1 MSAYCLQL
9 IKYNVQKLSI
19 KNTYRQFHTS
29 ILYLSKDIFHVQDEA
44 DFQKQVLDSK
54 KPFLVDFHASWCG
67 PCRILEP
74 RLEKL
79 ITNYNNNVKN
89 SDGDQHITLAKVDV
103 DKFGELS
110 NKYKVKA
117 VPTVLAIKNG
127 KEIDRF
133 TGLIDEDRIET
144 ILDQLNR

>member
-29 ILYLSKDIFHVQDEA
+29 ILYLSNDIFHVQDEA